1 MEVICSELTISNKN
15 YVIFSIYRPPD
26 YSNLLVLFKELGKY
40 LNQAGENSDNFIVM
54 KDFSIDIRQINPELH
69 KLDEFCSLFS
79 LTNMIK

>member
-15 YVIFSIYRPPD
+15 YVIFSICRPPD

-40 LNQAGENSDNFIVM
+40 LNEAGENSDNFIAM
-54 KDFSIDIRQINPELH
+54 KDFNIDIRQINPELH